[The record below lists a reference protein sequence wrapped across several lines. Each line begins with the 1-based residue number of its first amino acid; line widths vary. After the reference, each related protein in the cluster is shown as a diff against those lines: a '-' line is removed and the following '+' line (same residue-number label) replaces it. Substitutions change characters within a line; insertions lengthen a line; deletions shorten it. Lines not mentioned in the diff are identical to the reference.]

1 MHWICIQETLKQ
13 LRETEG
19 EKDHPETETI
29 AGMRTRSDRKVGEWE
44 GWSIR
49 ITELTFN
56 SETRIPEFI
65 GGNTQPK
72 MILQVD

>member
-1 MHWICIQETLKQ
+1 
-13 LRETEG
+13 
-19 EKDHPETETI
+19 
-29 AGMRTRSDRKVGEWE
+29 MRTRSDRKVGEWE